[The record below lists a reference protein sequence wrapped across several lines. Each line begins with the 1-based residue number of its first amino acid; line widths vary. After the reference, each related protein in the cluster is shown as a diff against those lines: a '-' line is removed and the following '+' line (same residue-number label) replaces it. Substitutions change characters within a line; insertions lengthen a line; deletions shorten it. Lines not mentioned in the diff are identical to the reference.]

1 MTYRDGDRIMLERS
15 GTLFRHQGA
24 PIPYGNTAERP
35 AAAPDG
41 YLRYNGQAQSLEI
54 KSPAGPNRAGPNGA
68 DPNGADPN
76 GADPDWTPIVQG
88 LDCYHLSKQ
97 GEAATDV
104 PVFPVM
110 ETLLEVALPAGV
122 TNVHVT
128 GEAILMPLTATLGL
142 TETLAILA
150 LYGNYVGEPEIL
162 MKQVAAGTPVGAE
175 LSGMPMSTSIAG
187 SFRQLDPSKP
197 LEVRMKVAKQKN
209 LQWAV
214 FDPGMEVLHWS
225 RGIG

>member
-41 YLRYNGQAQSLEI
+41 YLRYNGQAQGLEV
-54 KSPAGPNRAGPNGA
+54 KSPAG
-68 DPNGADPN
+68 
-76 GADPDWTPIVQG
+76 PDWTPIVQG

-97 GEAATDV
+97 GEAAADV

-225 RGIG
+225 RGIS